1 MGTGVNGKTV
11 HISPGS
17 ETMACLILRA
27 HGNPGDPAT
36 APLKEYAG

>member
-1 MGTGVNGKTV
+1 MRADANGKTV

-17 ETMACLILRA
+17 ETMACLILGA